1 MKKRKT
7 IQDIL
12 AMKRNGEKITMLTAY
27 DASMA
32 ALLDSCDIDT
42 LLVGDS
48 LGMVMLGYDST
59 VPVTMEEMLHHSAAV
74 RRGAPD
80 SFVIGDMPFGSYQAS
95 AHDAVKNGNR
105 FLKEAGCDAVKLEG
119 GLEVCEIVK
128 AMVRAGIPVMG
139 HIGLTPQTASQL
151 GGYKVQGRDDESAIK
166 MLEEAKA
173 LNNAG
178 VFGIVLECIPDGL
191 ARIITE
197 TIQVPTIGIG
207 AGVHCD
213 GQVLVTH
220 DLLGMFEKF
229 IPSFVKTY
237 TSLAPVIKEN
247 IGLYAKEVQEGTF
260 PDDEYSFTSKNDFT
274 NLLQR
279 T

>member
-95 AHDAVKNGNR
+95 TYDAVKNGNR

-151 GGYKVQGRDDESAIK
+151 GGYKVQGKDDESAIK

-173 LNNAG
+173 LSNAG

-247 IGLYAKEVQEGTF
+247 IGLYAQEVREGTF

-274 NLLQR
+274 NLLQKK
-279 T
+279 